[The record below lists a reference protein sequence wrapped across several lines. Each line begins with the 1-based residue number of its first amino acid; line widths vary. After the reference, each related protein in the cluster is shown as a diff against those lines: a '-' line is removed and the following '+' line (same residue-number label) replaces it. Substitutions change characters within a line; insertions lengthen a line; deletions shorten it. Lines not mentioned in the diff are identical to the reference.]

1 VLRLVDAD
9 TLVVLNK
16 VDAAPNAQPIV
27 AGHVWRVSVRTGDGM
42 AKLVEAIAAETA
54 KRLAAQDAAAPL
66 ITRARHRAAL
76 AECAAALER
85 AHGLTVNG
93 AAPELLAEDLRLAA
107 RALGKI
113 TGRVGVDDVLDIVF
127 REFCIGK

>member
-1 VLRLVDAD
+1 MCSPTGQRRLVRTVLRAS
-9 TLVVLNK
+9 
-16 VDAAPNAQPIV
+16 
-27 AGHVWRVSVRTGDGM
+27 RV
-42 AKLVEAIAAETA
+42 E
-54 KRLAAQDAAAPL
+54 
-66 ITRARHRAAL
+66 
-76 AECAAALER
+76 AALER

-93 AAPELLAEDLRLAA
+93 AEPELLAEDLRLAA